1 MVKDLKNSKFM
12 YTDRVVNRLKRRPKK
27 QSSLIFSEKDRFVLG
42 ITSELLI
49 HLSKVIGQTF
59 YFCQVSQELRIEL
72 VLFRS
77 KTDKRIKVRRSY
89 IIIFWWTAAVILRVL
104 CVIHNGTYDNFNLA
118 NNVKN
123 G

>member
-1 MVKDLKNSKFM
+1 M

-77 KTDKRIKVRRSY
+77 KTDKRIKVKEE
-89 IIIFWWTAAVILRVL
+89 VIS
-104 CVIHNGTYDNFNLA
+104 
-118 NNVKN
+118 
-123 G
+123 